1 MNEIICPN
9 CRKAFKVDEAGFAD
23 ILKQVR
29 DRQFDDELQKRLKIA
44 ENEKES
50 AVKLAEAQLKQSLAK
65 DIAEKDK
72 QLAELK
78 ARNELELA
86 EQLSKKEFELAEMK
100 AKIEN
105 AENEKKITVTEAI
118 RTLEKERDELANDLK
133 RKEADKE
140 AAVKLLEAQLKHALQ
155 EELTKKDREIMELKA
170 KNELELTE
178 RLARKEAEMAEMKAK
193 IDNAEIEKKLL
204 VTEAIQKIEKERD
217 DLLNSLKNKETETQ
231 LLEKSLNEK
240 FNDQL
245 KTKDEIIK
253 LKDEEIL
260 MRKEMKLKLSTKMLG
275 ETLEQHCETEFNK
288 LRSTAFQKS
297 FFEKDNDARSGS
309 KGDYIYKETDDA
321 GNEIISI
328 MFEMKN
334 EGDETATK
342 KRNEDFF
349 RELDKDRNEKKC
361 EYAVLVSLLEPESE
375 YYNTGIVDVSHR
387 YNKMYVVRP
396 QFFIPIITLLRNA
409 AMNSIQYKAELAL
422 MRSQNIDIT
431 NFEEKMNKFKDGF
444 ARNYDIASRK
454 FKDAIDGID
463 KTIRELQKTKEALLS
478 SENNLRL
485 ANEKTEDL
493 TIKKLT
499 YNNPTMKAKFDALK
513 E

>member
-9 CRKAFKVDEAGFAD
+9 CKKAFKVDEAGFAD

-105 AENEKKITVTEAI
+105 AEIEKKITVTEAI
-118 RTLEKERDELANDLK
+118 RTIEKERDELANDLK

-193 IDNAEIEKKLL
+193 LDNAEIEKKLL

-309 KGDYIYKETDDA
+309 KGDYIYRESDDV

-349 RELDKDRNEKKC
+349 KELDKDRNEKKC

-499 YNNPTMKAKFDALK
+499 HNNPTMKAKFDAL
-513 E
+513 EE